1 MSKCLVNEHF
11 AWRIKLGFVSVPFSL
26 LSFANKK
33 LLFCMTNGESLALV
47 HNFGGRQ
54 YKDIFLVKV
63 VFKDVFLQV
72 SNVTRRKRERARV
85 AQTETQISSFLF
97 LLSKNLKWYHIS
109 VNSFVF
115 LVKSCLG
122 YLCSNHVKKNLRFYL
137 GSE

>member
-1 MSKCLVNEHF
+1 
-11 AWRIKLGFVSVPFSL
+11 
-26 LSFANKK
+26 
-33 LLFCMTNGESLALV
+33 MTNGESLALV

-97 LLSKNLKWYHIS
+97 LLSKNLK
-109 VNSFVF
+109 
-115 LVKSCLG
+115 
-122 YLCSNHVKKNLRFYL
+122 
-137 GSE
+137 